1 MNTNPASAGFLFACG
16 FCDAAAPCPPAR
28 KRSDAKADAAA
39 DANMPRIFGAAG
51 EAGLKQKPKPAARR
65 ARTPPPRRSRR
76 RDGFTF

>member
-1 MNTNPASAGFLFACG
+1 MNTNPASAGFLFARV
-16 FCDAAAPCPPAR
+16 FSAAAAPCPPAR

-51 EAGLKQKPKPAARR
+51 EAGLKPATRR